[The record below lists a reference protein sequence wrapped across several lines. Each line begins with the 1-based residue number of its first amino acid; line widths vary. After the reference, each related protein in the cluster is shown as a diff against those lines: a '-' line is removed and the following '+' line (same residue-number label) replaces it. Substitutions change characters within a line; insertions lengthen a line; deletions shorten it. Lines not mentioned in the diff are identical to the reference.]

1 MSQLGDFNL
10 STTLYTKFTTV
21 NASGLPTT
29 LGDSPTFGFYQD
41 ANVTLFTAGVTVT
54 SDFNSTT
61 GLNHL
66 QLIVTTSAT
75 GIAAGSSYQL
85 VIATGSVSGVSMK
98 GYVVGEFSVLQ
109 RSPLRPA
116 TAGRT
121 LVVDAAGLADANTV
135 KLGPS
140 GSGTAQTA
148 RDVGLNVDTTISSRS
163 TYAGGAVASVTA
175 GVTVTTNND
184 KTGYTTSDFTT
195 QLTESYRANGAAPT
209 PAQALME
216 LLAHH
221 GEASISGTVK
231 TIKKL
236 DHATTAETF
245 TLDSATTPSS
255 VTRAS

>member
-1 MSQLGDFNL
+1 M
-10 STTLYTKFTTV
+10 STTLYTKFVTV

-41 ANVTLFTAGVTVT
+41 ANVTLFAAGVTVT

-66 QLIVTTSAT
+66 QLTVTTSAT
-75 GIAAGSSYQL
+75 GIVAGSSYQL
-85 VIATGSVSGVSMK
+85 VIATGSVSGVTMK
-98 GYVVGEFSVLQ
+98 GYVIGEFSVLT

-116 TAGRT
+116 TANRT
-121 LVVDAAGLADANTV
+121 LVVDSAGLADATTV

-148 RDVGLNVDTTISSRS
+148 RDVGLNVDTTVSSRMA
-163 TYAGGAVASVTA
+163 TYTQPTGFLAATFPAGTVANTTNITA
-175 GVTVTTNND
+175 GTITS
-184 KTGYTTSDFTT
+184 TGDFTT

-255 VTRAS
+255 VTRAT